1 MPASYLSPKT
11 AIRPSPIE
19 GRGLFA
25 RRAIRKGEVVA
36 IKGGHILDRRAL
48 ARVKGKIAQS
58 FIQIADGF
66 FIGAAT
72 AAEVKRNKL
81 FINHSCAPNVGI
93 LGQIIFVAMRDVR
106 AGEELTYDW
115 AMEENIPARTECR
128 CGAATCRKILTGRD
142 WTKPALRRKY
152 RRYLSAYLG
161 EKRGG
166 PPSLTPPDPDLAR
179 PASRA
184 PARGG
189 RLTRARRRRPQDA
202 SRDLA
207 KAREAMVEYA
217 P

>member
-1 MPASYLSPKT
+1 MCYPAPAMPASDLSPKT

-25 RRAIRKGEVVA
+25 RRGIRKGEIVA

-48 ARVKGKIAQS
+48 ARVKGKIAES
-58 FIQIADGF
+58 YIQIADGF

-115 AMEENIPARTECR
+115 AMEENIPAQTECR

-152 RRYLSAYLG
+152 RRVRLRLSRG
-161 EKRGG
+161 EDAAAE
-166 PPSLTPPDPDLAR
+166 SEPDLSIAR
-179 PASRA
+179 VPTSRPHAS
-184 PARGG
+184 
-189 RLTRARRRRPQDA
+189 DA
-202 SRDLA
+202 ASP
-207 KAREAMVEYA
+207 ESVG
-217 P
+217 

>member
-11 AIRPSPIE
+11 AIRPSPIH

-25 RRAIRKGEVVA
+25 RRAIATGEIVA

-48 ARVKGKIAQS
+48 ARVKGRIAES
-58 FIQIADGF
+58 YIQIADGF

-115 AMEENIPARTECR
+115 AMEENRPARTRCR
-128 CGAATCRKILTGRD
+128 CGAPRCRGLLTGQD
-142 WTKPALRRKY
+142 WMQPALRRKY
-152 RRYLSAYLG
+152 RRHLSAYLQQ
-161 EKRGG
+161 KRRPTQQREPSRS
-166 PPSLTPPDPDLAR
+166 PPGAG
-179 PASRA
+179 A
-184 PARGG
+184 PG
-189 RLTRARRRRPQDA
+189 RARRARMSAP
-202 SRDLA
+202 SRD
-207 KAREAMVEYA
+207 
-217 P
+217 

>member
-1 MPASYLSPKT
+1 MMIQT
-11 AIRPSPIE
+11 E
-19 GRGLFA
+19 GL
-25 RRAIRKGEVVA
+25 RRVFRSRKGEVVA

-48 ARVKGKIAQS
+48 ARVRGRIAES

-128 CGAATCRKILTGRD
+128 CGAPTCRKILTGRD
-142 WTKPALRRKY
+142 WTKPALQRKY

-161 EKRGG
+161 EKTR
-166 PPSLTPPDPDLAR
+166 
-179 PASRA
+179 RA
-184 PARGG
+184 
-189 RLTRARRRRPQDA
+189 TRT
-202 SRDLA
+202 
-207 KAREAMVEYA
+207 
-217 P
+217 

>member
-1 MPASYLSPKT
+1 MPASYLSSKT

-25 RRAIRKGEVVA
+25 RRAIRKGEIVA
-36 IKGGHILDRRAL
+36 IKGGHILDRRGL
-48 ARVKGKIAQS
+48 ARVKGKIAES

-142 WTKPALRRKY
+142 WTKSALRRKY

-161 EKRGG
+161 EKTR
-166 PPSLTPPDPDLAR
+166 
-179 PASRA
+179 RA
-184 PARGG
+184 
-189 RLTRARRRRPQDA
+189 
-202 SRDLA
+202 A
-207 KAREAMVEYA
+207 KA
-217 P
+217 

>member
-1 MPASYLSPKT
+1 MRYPAPAMPASYLSPKT
-11 AIRPSPIE
+11 AIRPSTIE

-36 IKGGHILDRRAL
+36 IKGGHILDRRGL
-48 ARVKGKIAQS
+48 ARVRGKIAES

-115 AMEENIPARTECR
+115 AMEENTAARIECR
-128 CGAATCRKILTGRD
+128 CGAPTCRKILTGRD

-161 EKRGG
+161 EKTR
-166 PPSLTPPDPDLAR
+166 
-179 PASRA
+179 RA
-184 PARGG
+184 
-189 RLTRARRRRPQDA
+189 
-202 SRDLA
+202 A
-207 KAREAMVEYA
+207 KA
-217 P
+217 

>member
-1 MPASYLSPKT
+1 MRAAVLAAPPMRYPAPAMPASYLSPKT

-48 ARVKGKIAQS
+48 ARVEGKIAQS

-93 LGQIIFVAMRDVR
+93 LGQIIFIAMRDVR

-115 AMEENIPARTECR
+115 AMEENAPARTR
-128 CGAATCRKILTGRD
+128 CAC
-142 WTKPALRRKY
+142 
-152 RRYLSAYLG
+152 
-161 EKRGG
+161 
-166 PPSLTPPDPDLAR
+166 
-179 PASRA
+179 
-184 PARGG
+184 
-189 RLTRARRRRPQDA
+189 RARRCRKTLTGQDWKDPALQKRYRGYFSTYLQDKIKRR
-202 SRDLA
+202 RR
-207 KAREAMVEYA
+207 ART